1 MIGWRSRRIIRRIRR
16 GFAAD
21 IANLKYQVL
30 ANVAPQRELEAVVR
44 DGAAVAGPLQIRHI
58 EPCGSPGARVDRQF
72 PAGERGPRPPPEDE
86 LTDDVWDRLLT
97 RQALAD
103 RLNGPVSEVI
113 SSTYYNLGSPAP
125 RGPGRQAPRQSGGR

>member
-30 ANVAPQRELEAVVR
+30 ANVAPRVMADCPGR
-44 DGAAVAGPLQIRHI
+44 CGGRRPPTDPPHRAR
-58 EPCGSPGARVDRQF
+58 CGSPGARVDRQF

-97 RQALAD
+97 RQALATD
-103 RLNGPVSEVI
+103 
-113 SSTYYNLGSPAP
+113 
-125 RGPGRQAPRQSGGR
+125 

>member
-1 MIGWRSRRIIRRIRR
+1 MAGPMIGWRSRRIIRRIRR

-30 ANVAPQRELEAVVR
+30 ANVAPPRGSKPLSGTVR
-44 DGAAVAGPLQIRHI
+44 RSPAPYRSATSSR
-58 EPCGSPGARVDRQF
+58 CGSPGARVDRQF

-97 RQALAD
+97 RQALAAD
-103 RLNGPVSEVI
+103 
-113 SSTYYNLGSPAP
+113 
-125 RGPGRQAPRQSGGR
+125 